1 METEASICQSNFWIG
16 IFFLNLFVANDL
28 FNIIGGEIIE
38 SDEEYLKLFLHSK
51 EGEKL
56 RIKNTI
62 SNEIMRK
69 SIKNTFL
76 KEEDKN
82 KIKLTM
88 ISSKIGAFFF
98 NKMKRRNKVITN
110 QAGPALNMKI
120 LGKNYN
126 FQSTTSNNI
135 LIH

>member
-1 METEASICQSNFWIG
+1 
-16 IFFLNLFVANDL
+16 
-28 FNIIGGEIIE
+28 
-38 SDEEYLKLFLHSK
+38 
-51 EGEKL
+51 
-56 RIKNTI
+56 
-62 SNEIMRK
+62 MRK